1 MVLSDRDIKKY
12 IKTGEI
18 KISPKPDFNSQL
30 GSCSLDLRL
39 GDVFRVYDNSSVA
52 VIDPYDRQIMDKL
65 TNEVKITKGE
75 AFILHPGEF
84 ALAITEEYL
93 ELPDDLTAR
102 LEGRSS
108 IGRLG
113 VIIHSTAANIDSG
126 FRGQITLE
134 LANMGRLPVKLYPG
148 MSICSISFETLSSA
162 SEVPYYKKKSAKYL
176 NQKSPLPSRLSEETP

>member
-18 KISPKPDFNSQL
+18 KISPKPDFASQL

-52 VIDPYDRQIMDKL
+52 VIDPYDRKIMDKL
-65 TNEVKITKGE
+65 TNEVKVTKGE

-84 ALAITEEYL
+84 ALAVTEEYI

-102 LEGRSS
+102 LEGQAVSAVLASS
-108 IGRLG
+108 STQPPPTSIPVSADRLLWNWLTWG
-113 VIIHSTAANIDSG
+113 VC
-126 FRGQITLE
+126 R
-134 LANMGRLPVKLYPG
+134 
-148 MSICSISFETLSSA
+148 
-162 SEVPYYKKKSAKYL
+162 
-176 NQKSPLPSRLSEETP
+176 